1 VTAATGVGVATYVY
15 GIARVDVDVDGR
27 TGVSGGDVR
36 TVEHRGLAAL
46 VSDVPPGTVRAKRRD
61 LLAHSDV
68 LQAAFGGGAV
78 LPFRFGTV
86 FDDDDTVV
94 DELLAP
100 RYDELVRLLKSFDGL
115 SELTVKADFSED
127 AVLAEIVRD
136 DPQVARLR
144 AQGGRDVE
152 LGEAVARA
160 LAARRER
167 AAAHVL
173 DTLEP
178 LAREVSVDE
187 LRGEYEL
194 LRASFLVER
203 AQLEPFDARM
213 DELAREHAG
222 TILFRYV
229 GPLPPHSF
237 VRLGG
242 T

>member
-1 VTAATGVGVATYVY
+1 VATYVY
-15 GIARVDVDVDGR
+15 GIAHDDVDLDVGA
-27 TGVSGGDVR
+27 GVSGGDVR
-36 TVEHRGLAAL
+36 TVEHDGLAAL

-68 LQAAFGGGAV
+68 LQAAFAGGTV
-78 LPFRFGTV
+78 LPLRFGTV
-86 FDDDDTVV
+86 FDDDAAVV
-94 DELLAP
+94 DELLAA
-100 RYDELVRLLKSFDGL
+100 RHDELVGLLRSLDGL
-115 SELTVKADFSED
+115 AELTVKADFSED
-127 AVLAEIVRD
+127 EVLAEIVHED
-136 DPQVARLR
+136 QQVARLR

-173 DTLEP
+173 DSLDR

-187 LRGEYEL
+187 LRGEYEV

-222 TILFRYV
+222 TVLFRYV

-237 VRLGG
+237 VKLGG